1 MIAVAVCDDA
11 PKITD
16 SLKKSIEEYGA
27 LKQKEIRVL
36 LYHSGEELLEK
47 YVSEIDILFLDIQMP
62 GIDGITAAEKL
73 RQKDQKVL
81 IIFLTSFIKYALD
94 GYRVNASNYLVK
106 PVSRKRLY
114 LELDRWIGELEKKEE
129 PFLAVRN
136 DNGEYKVLLKTI
148 RYIETY
154 QRNLMIHTDTADL
167 ICYQK
172 LKAVEEA
179 TTPYGFARSHAS
191 YLVNVFYVQTVEKGE
206 MRLTTGEVLPIGRT
220 RKKAFLEQLGRYWG
234 GII

>member
-27 LKQKEIRVL
+27 FRQKEIRVL
-36 LYHSGEELLEK
+36 LYHSGEELLER

-62 GIDGITAAEKL
+62 GINGIAAAEKI
-73 RQKDQKVL
+73 RQKNQKVL
-81 IIFLTSFIKYALD
+81 IIFLTSFMKYALD

-114 LELDRWIGELEKKEE
+114 LELDRWIGELKKKEE
-129 PFLAVRN
+129 PFLAVHN
-136 DNGEYKVLLKTI
+136 DHGAYKVLLKTI

-172 LKAVEEA
+172 LKEVEA
-179 TTPYGFARSHAS
+179 SAAPYGFVRSHAS

-206 MRLTTGEVLPIGRT
+206 MRLITGEVLPIGRT
-220 RKKAFLEQLGRYWG
+220 RKKAFMEQLGRYWG
-234 GII
+234 GTI